1 MYMHIINQDDNNNNI
16 TVSWRCLHHQ
26 VPPPSAAAQRSIPQG
41 VSFIC
46 LQCHNNTSIFT
57 IRLSHQNNPRDL
69 QVSVTASR
77 GRGEPTKWQL
87 VQRVCE
93 MKLSAEEKN
102 NFTNNRLINVD
113 FAHPGCS
120 VTWCIRTTILTLF
133 FSLQTFIPSGVP
145 MPQQRLGCV

>member
-1 MYMHIINQDDNNNNI
+1 M
-16 TVSWRCLHHQ
+16 
-26 VPPPSAAAQRSIPQG
+26 
-41 VSFIC
+41 
-46 LQCHNNTSIFT
+46 SIFT

-93 MKLSAEEKN
+93 MKLSAEERN

-133 FSLQTFIPSGVP
+133 FFPCKPSSHQGFRCHSKDWVVFRPLLSHLACKVSHVWHPRLFINTWGRRTSVSCLSFIHSAVTHT
-145 MPQQRLGCV
+145 QY